1 MGEAGCREKV
11 AAPLL
16 SSRSHVAGPGHP
28 EQWGNIILLIVY
40 HPANCVLECVPG
52 PRSQRGLMCIYK
64 DVRGVHLSN
73 LMLHYEQT
81 TAAASSF
88 LLFQAAEASL
98 VGNNTMVI
106 VFR

>member
-1 MGEAGCREKV
+1 MAP
-11 AAPLL
+11 PLL
-16 SSRSHVAGPGHP
+16 SSQSHIAGQACP

-40 HPANCVLECVPG
+40 HPVHCLCSGVCAWATFTAGAHVYL
-52 PRSQRGLMCIYK
+52 Q

-81 TAAASSF
+81 IAAASSF

-98 VGNNTMVI
+98 MGNNTMVI
-106 VFR
+106 VSR

>member
-1 MGEAGCREKV
+1 MFTAG
-11 AAPLL
+11 A
-16 SSRSHVAGPGHP
+16 HVCL
-28 EQWGNIILLIVY
+28 Q
-40 HPANCVLECVPG
+40 
-52 PRSQRGLMCIYK
+52 

-81 TAAASSF
+81 IAAASSF

-106 VFR
+106 VPR